1 MPAYD
6 DVIAI
11 GMGHPAMDE
20 IRFLALMKKAR
31 NFSHLGGRPD
41 YWHGY
46 QRGLRRGFQG
56 ELFGTGDEHER
67 WMRLADEGADNA
79 ARERGR
85 GYRDG
90 LSAVAAADAAADGG
104 ALAGL
109 PLSHG
114 GDLKRQANRLYPS
127 RR

>member
-1 MPAYD
+1 M
-6 DVIAI
+6 AI
-11 GMGHPAMDE
+11 GMGDPAMDE
-20 IRFLALMKKAR
+20 TRFLTLMKKAR

-56 ELFGTGDEHER
+56 ELFGTVDEHER
-67 WMRLADEGADNA
+67 WMRLADEGVDNA

-90 LSAVAAADAAADGG
+90 LSACGVAAEGSP
-104 ALAGL
+104 LAG
-109 PLSHG
+109 STRSRG
-114 GDLKRQANRLYPS
+114 SDLGSQANRVNPS

>member
-1 MPAYD
+1 
-6 DVIAI
+6 
-11 GMGHPAMDE
+11 MDE
-20 IRFLALMKKAR
+20 TTFLALMKRAR
-31 NFSHLGGRPD
+31 NFSHLGGRPE

-56 ELFGTGDEHER
+56 ELFGTNDEHKL
-67 WMRLADEGADNA
+67 WMCLADDGVDNA

-90 LSAVAAADAAADGG
+90 LGAVAAADGG
-104 ALAGL
+104 ALAGT
-109 PLSHG
+109 PVSRG
-114 GDLKRQANRLYPS
+114 GDLNRQANRLYPG

>member
-1 MPAYD
+1 
-6 DVIAI
+6 
-11 GMGHPAMDE
+11 MDE
-20 IRFLALMKKAR
+20 IRFLTLMKKAR

-56 ELFGTGDEHER
+56 ELFGTDEEHKT
-67 WMRLADEGADNA
+67 WMCLADEGVDNA
-79 ARERGR
+79 SRERGR

-90 LSAVAAADAAADGG
+90 LSALAAADGG

-109 PLSHG
+109 PLG
-114 GDLKRQANRLYPS
+114 RGDLRQQRNRSLQ
-127 RR
+127 R

>member
-1 MPAYD
+1 
-6 DVIAI
+6 
-11 GMGHPAMDE
+11 MDE
-20 IRFLALMKKAR
+20 NRFLALMTKAR
-31 NFSHLGGRPD
+31 NFSRLGGRPD

-56 ELFGTGDEHER
+56 ELFGTADEHER
-67 WMRLADEGADNA
+67 WMQLADEGADHA
-79 ARERGR
+79 TRERGR

-90 LSAVAAADAAADGG
+90 LGAIAAADAAPDGG
-104 ALAGL
+104 VLAGL
-109 PLSHG
+109 PLSPE

>member
-1 MPAYD
+1 
-6 DVIAI
+6 
-11 GMGHPAMDE
+11 MDE
-20 IRFLALMKKAR
+20 IRFLALMTEAR
-31 NFSHLGGRPD
+31 NFSRLGGRP

-56 ELFGTGDEHER
+56 ELFGTADEHEH
-67 WMRLADEGADNA
+67 WMRLADEGADDA

-90 LSAVAAADAAADGG
+90 LRAIAAADGG
-104 ALAGL
+104 VLAEL

-114 GDLKRQANRLYPS
+114 GV
-127 RR
+127 

>member
-1 MPAYD
+1 MD
-6 DVIAI
+6 DTT
-11 GMGHPAMDE
+11 
-20 IRFLALMKKAR
+20 FLALMKKAR

-56 ELFGTGDEHER
+56 ELFGTNDEHKV
-67 WMRLADEGADNA
+67 WMRLADDGVDKA

-85 GYRDG
+85 GYCDG
-90 LSAVAAADAAADGG
+90 LRAVAAADGG
-104 ALAGL
+104 ALAET
-109 PLSHG
+109 PVSRV
-114 GDLKRQANRLYPS
+114 GDLKPQANRLYTG

>member
-1 MPAYD
+1 MD
-6 DVIAI
+6 DTT
-11 GMGHPAMDE
+11 
-20 IRFLALMKKAR
+20 FLALMKKAR

-56 ELFGTGDEHER
+56 ELFGTNDEHKV
-67 WMRLADEGADNA
+67 WMRLADDGVDHAS
-79 ARERGR
+79 RERGR

-90 LSAVAAADAAADGG
+90 LRTCAATDATADGG

-114 GDLKRQANRLYPS
+114 GDQRRKANRPYPS

>member
-1 MPAYD
+1 
-6 DVIAI
+6 
-11 GMGHPAMDE
+11 MDE
-20 IRFLALMKKAR
+20 IRFLMLMKKAR
-31 NFSHLGGRPD
+31 NFSHLGERPD

-56 ELFGTGDEHER
+56 ELFGTDEEHKR
-67 WMRLADEGADNA
+67 WMRLADDGVDYASC
-79 ARERGR
+79 ERGR

-90 LSAVAAADAAADGG
+90 LSACGAADDDAV
-104 ALAGL
+104 AGL

-114 GDLKRQANRLYPS
+114 GDPKRQANRLHPK

>member
-1 MPAYD
+1 
-6 DVIAI
+6 
-11 GMGHPAMDE
+11 MDE
-20 IRFLALMKKAR
+20 TRFLALLKKAR
-31 NFSHLGGRPD
+31 NFSHLGERPD

-56 ELFGTGDEHER
+56 ELFGTRDDHEL
-67 WMRLADEGADNA
+67 WMRLADDGVDNA

-90 LSAVAAADAAADGG
+90 LSAVAAADTAADGG
-104 ALAGL
+104 APAGL
-109 PLSHG
+109 PLGQGS
-114 GDLKRQANRLYPS
+114 DLYGQANRVYPS